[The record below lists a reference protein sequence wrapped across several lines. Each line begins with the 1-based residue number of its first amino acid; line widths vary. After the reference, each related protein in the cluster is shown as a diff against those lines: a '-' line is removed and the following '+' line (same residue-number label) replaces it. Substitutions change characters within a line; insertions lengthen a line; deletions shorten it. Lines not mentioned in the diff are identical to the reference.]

1 VLSWAGEG
9 AAEAAGARVG
19 VDRRRRRGA
28 ALLEV
33 DELGGDRH
41 ARRRGRGRTAQWPA
55 QWQAGGGSTLA
66 SRTRQRSGDPG
77 KRGLFLKK
85 NRRGRGLGGADVAD
99 SRGSSLSFRLPSS
112 MFVCK
117 AQVWH

>member
-1 VLSWAGEG
+1 MQEGEG
-9 AAEAAGARVG
+9 GG
-19 VDRRRRRGA
+19 
-28 ALLEV
+28 
-33 DELGGDRH
+33 EL
-41 ARRRGRGRTAQWPA
+41 
-55 QWQAGGGSTLA
+55 
-66 SRTRQRSGDPG
+66 RSGPPSG
-77 KRGLFLKK
+77 KPAGVRPSRLARASVVATRPSGAYFLKK